1 MGANGGGLS
10 KDALR
15 RVPVEARKPYIW
27 LATIWASY
35 YGGRHGFNTS
45 NISGVM
51 KLDPFIKEFG
61 WTNISDDE
69 ESNYSGWVVSSM
81 ILVCLPFA
89 ITVFYMSTEC

>member
-1 MGANGGGLS
+1 MGASGGGLS

-35 YGGRHGFNTS
+35 CGGLHGFNTS